1 MVEGSLASAR
11 VRRVGDH
18 FARGTDVKE
27 VDDEVVWQD
36 QEREA
41 QRNKTGATEAFREGE
56 YAQAI
61 VVSCPFF
68 LVLPT
73 SAPAFTFIFTHV
85 RPLGE
90 HAKNF
95 GGGVERVHPP
105 SLFLFLSLS
114 PHYLQFLFLSRPS
127 PLLSHSCTY

>member
-41 QRNKTGATEAFREGE
+41 QRNKTGATEAFRGGE

-68 LVLPT
+68 W
-73 SAPAFTFIFTHV
+73 FC
-85 RPLGE
+85 PL
-90 HAKNF
+90 
-95 GGGVERVHPP
+95 
-105 SLFLFLSLS
+105 
-114 PHYLQFLFLSRPS
+114 
-127 PLLSHSCTY
+127 